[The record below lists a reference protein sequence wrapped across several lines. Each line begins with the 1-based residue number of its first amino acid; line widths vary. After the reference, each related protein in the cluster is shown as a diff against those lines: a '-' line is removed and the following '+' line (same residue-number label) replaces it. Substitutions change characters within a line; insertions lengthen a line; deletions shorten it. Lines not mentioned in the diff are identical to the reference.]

1 MAVNIKIDD
10 REIKNTLKKLDK
22 FPKQVPK
29 AASAAI
35 NRTITFTNKK
45 VSQEVRK
52 IYNIKAGDIKSSIK
66 IKKATPSNLSG
77 EINSSGRRLT
87 LKRFSKTNKWKRGKP
102 IKVKVKKTGAKVVN
116 TSPKA
121 FMTSLNGNGQILKR
135 KGSSQY
141 PVEVLHTLS
150 VPQMISNVK
159 VSDVVMEEAKQVLKR
174 RIEHEVEHRLSRLG
188 G

>member
-10 REIKNTLKKLDK
+10 KEIKKTLKNLDK

-52 IYNIKAGDIKSSIK
+52 IYNVKAGDIKSTIK
-66 IKKATPSNLSG
+66 IKRATPSNLSG
-77 EINSSGRRLT
+77 EINSNGKRLT
-87 LKRFSKTNKWKRGKP
+87 LKRFSRTNKWKRGKP

-135 KGSSQY
+135 KGASQY

-150 VPQMISNVK
+150 IPQMISNTE
-159 VSDVVMEEAKQVLKR
+159 VSDSVMEEARQVLQK
-174 RIEHEVEHRLSRLG
+174 RIEHEVIYRLKKLG